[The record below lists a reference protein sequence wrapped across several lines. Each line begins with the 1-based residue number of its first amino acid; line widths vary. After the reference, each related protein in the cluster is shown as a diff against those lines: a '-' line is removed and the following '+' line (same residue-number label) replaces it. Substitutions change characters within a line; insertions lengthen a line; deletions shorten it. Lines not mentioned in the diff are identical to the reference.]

1 MTTTASDTGT
11 QEPQQAATA
20 PPGRAVIIR
29 QMQEEEAAWVSA
41 ATIIRDTALA
51 KFMRTPNMCGPG
63 FSDWMQS
70 TGLPWNRGRYDL
82 YRDTGRSQVSLAQ
95 QPEIKPPAYEGSKI
109 PLRLMS
115 EAGLRAEA
123 ELRHQALDAA
133 MTRLRSQVIYA
144 CDTGWIRPAARDKAL
159 AAAGLRPVMTRQV
172 VMTSVSASIVMGP
185 EQQPLSGAEI
195 ISINDDLRALLE
207 RHRVPG
213 AESILSINVSSYA
226 ETKAI

>member
-11 QEPQQAATA
+11 QEPQQADTE
-20 PPGRAVIIR
+20 PPGRAVIIS
-29 QMQEEEAAWVSA
+29 QMQEEEAAWVKA
-41 ATIIRDTALA
+41 ATVIRDTALA
-51 KFMRTPNMCGPG
+51 KFMRTPSMCGPG
-63 FSDWMQS
+63 FSEWMQS
-70 TGLPWNRGRYDL
+70 TGLPWSRGRYDI
-82 YRDTGRSQVSLAQ
+82 YRDAGRSQMSLTQ

-133 MTRLRSQVIYA
+133 MARLRSQVIYA
-144 CDTGWIRPAARDKAL
+144 CDTGWIRPQARDEAL
-159 AAAGLRPVMTRQV
+159 AAAGLRRVITRQV
-172 VMTSVSASIVMGP
+172 VMTSVSASIVMDH
-185 EQQPLSGAEI
+185 EQPLTGAEI
-195 ISINDDLRALLE
+195 IIINDDLRALLE